1 MNPLCGILTNS
12 IRELGKKHG
21 INNEIYLKGLYTRWA
36 TTHTNDEV
44 FDDKALLD
52 ELSLDS
58 DKVDKLHLNEFGVI
72 PSYEAVRGVTPENGN
87 IAGVNKEGN
96 IKLYVDSINSIED
109 FLKYISGKKNSSAT
123 SLQKAE
129 VLKVLSKD
137 GVDLRFFEDLLK
149 SKKDILAFILFHEKS
164 HVMHRDSMNYDV
176 NDLLGENQI
185 NIETRATL
193 DAIEEFKEWKK
204 KQNEKTANKQDTIN
218 TFNLSDVDTS
228 KVDVEEHD
236 KPWRDKPEKK
246 NKTIRIYLKEQ
257 HDKGYFELVK
267 DEEYGQFSVHFKTA
281 KKGAEFNTEGMSL
294 TSKEERKTLFQE
306 LIKLIPEGATVSTWG
321 TLSRDGVKGLKN
333 IGRDMQEVGERTVK
347 LKEDGSEIKIPIYKK
362 LSTETNINQEENLQ
376 DELPENVIEKS
387 PVGTNVIE
395 HNLNTPKAKLNN
407 VLLANVQIERA
418 KLIANQFYQIC
429 DEYIEEKKKE
439 FLEKGDFQTVLEW
452 GSSAIG
458 RAKALRYIDVK
469 NLIEDLHNSFK
480 ELADISID
488 EMVNEWGLSLEEA
501 EHRKI
506 HYNIIVDH
514 FAPLLEMACPQIEK
528 DCGLRLAI
536 TANQVSDG
544 KDIKSQLGGTF
555 IDMSQSYNENPN
567 MQDNDEGARTNGN
580 DGWSYKARQTDPHS
594 TISLVTKNI
603 LRKLPQ
609 LDNNGRPLKDDLGN
623 TKYLDE
629 EFAHALLIQGL
640 GNMINSNDFCIVT
653 ETEDG
658 KSYEF
663 PELTQLALK
672 YPWVENIIEHL
683 SDHPEDIP
691 AFYTDFRNN
700 FIAYYKLVD
709 NKLVSMN
716 QASTNGSS
724 VMIQVKRDYEQG
736 NPLSDNPIYNSLSEI
751 NNENIKHNQ
760 ELLKDVQEELQYLDT
775 SDEDEVVPILEKVLS
790 ILRSIGVDVNFNDVN
805 ALWHLGNNQSGFKEV
820 LGSVSTILDK
830 AHSAEAG
837 ALITLLNSDYV
848 EIAKKLS
855 KVTELEN
862 LSSFREGDK
871 TYYSF
876 SAPNFADIQIAY
888 FKSDKY
894 RDQYLTENFSQFKW
908 FTTKE
913 GVLRNGWIKQIATND
928 YIRQNIDTIELKNIN
943 GIEYEDWT
951 GEMIDK
957 AFISAFFSKYKSES
971 NIKFGYYH
979 YPIFSDSPVAKFIK
993 MVRYHDNVEE
1003 NIIPLLREVVK
1014 QELFRIDHVNKR
1026 AKTEG
1031 VSKIG
1036 NYDKVGRKFCFFPA
1050 LNNYMVGDKS
1060 FLDACNEKYNDE
1072 DAQNAIIDSALKE
1085 IMDEGFTKFV
1095 EDSGLS
1101 ISEKD
1106 LKDWGIDDMS
1116 KIEALHEYYW
1126 NSVYAQ
1132 TQIIQMTVTDLAF
1145 YKDATDFQKRY
1156 KEVYAA
1162 GKRLF
1167 TNSKYGRKNENVIYL
1182 ADYVRTSTAYD
1193 RFKVGLTKA
1202 LNEGRINKMDYDSIL
1217 YKFRNVNVTD
1227 AQGFR
1232 TLESYRSVLDM
1243 MGQWTPVMED
1253 AVTKMLNK
1261 EWDMSHF
1268 NVIWQTIKPFLFSTT
1283 VKPDGLGDIMKV
1295 NHQNKDSE
1303 FLLLA
1308 VMDMISASA
1317 DSPQIQALNEFMLAN
1332 NIDLAL
1338 YESGCKAGK
1347 QGVIDINYNYK
1358 KIAEL
1363 KKDGSI
1369 RVGERVF
1376 NLHVDK
1382 WNPKLSDI
1390 ENIKNILDDYLDKG
1404 TILQGEYNSIF
1415 DNYLALTKE
1424 EILEVLEESV
1434 KVKEPQDPRFNR
1446 GERPNK
1452 DSWFNPNVVHTFS
1465 YEDYMIA
1472 QPTPEHLLDAETIF
1486 GSQFRNLIISDLP
1499 ADFECEI
1506 NGVKYNR
1513 KEVHDLYNSLIISN
1527 LIDAFGKIKEEFKD
1541 IHAIQ
1546 RKLMSMVQ
1554 DNAKFDRDIVQALE
1568 IVKVTNPLTGQ
1579 EEETFNIPLNNPSTT
1594 EKLQQLIL
1602 SAFKNGITKQYIRG
1616 GNAIL
1621 VSDIGYTKELNV
1633 VKKKDGTLVGVECY
1647 LPATSKDFFE
1657 PLLKTVTKKDPKT
1670 GEIIGT
1676 YQILDFNELDNDL
1689 KQAIGYRI

>member
-72 PSYEAVRGVTPENGN
+72 PSYEGIRGVTPENGN

-96 IKLYVDSINSIED
+96 IKLYVDSINGIED
-109 FLKYISGKKNSSAT
+109 FLKYISGKKNNSAT

-164 HVMHRDSMNYDV
+164 HVMHRDDMNYDV

-185 NIETRATL
+185 NIEVRATL

-204 KQNEKTANKQDTIN
+204 KQIEKKDEKT
-218 TFNLSDVDTS
+218 
-228 KVDVEEHD
+228 EEH
-236 KPWRDKPEKK
+236 
-246 NKTIRIYLKEQ
+246 I
-257 HDKGYFELVK
+257 
-267 DEEYGQFSVHFKTA
+267 EEV
-281 KKGAEFNTEGMSL
+281 NND
-294 TSKEERKTLFQE
+294 
-306 LIKLIPEGATVSTWG
+306 I
-321 TLSRDGVKGLKN
+321 
-333 IGRDMQEVGERTVK
+333 
-347 LKEDGSEIKIPIYKK
+347 
-362 LSTETNINQEENLQ
+362 Q

-501 EHRKI
+501 EHRKT

-514 FAPLLEMACPQIEK
+514 FAPLLEIACPQIEK
-528 DCGLRLAI
+528 DCGLRLVI

-544 KDIKSQLGGTF
+544 KNIKSQLGGTF

-603 LRKLPQ
+603 LRRLPQ
-609 LDNNGRPLKDDLGN
+609 LDNNGKPLKDDLGN

-775 SDEDEVVPILEKVLS
+775 SDEDEVAPILEKVVS

-820 LGSVSTILDK
+820 LGSISTILDK

-1003 NIIPLLREVVK
+1003 NIITLLREVVK

-1031 VSKIG
+1031 ISKIG

-1072 DAQNAIIDSALKE
+1072 DAQNDIIDSALKE

-1095 EDSGLS
+1095 EDSGSS

-1193 RFKVGLTKA
+1193 RFKAGLTKA

-1382 WNPKLSDI
+1382 WNTKLSDI
-1390 ENIKNILDDYLDKG
+1390 ENIKNVLDNYLDKG

-1415 DNYLALTKE
+1415 DDYLALTKE
-1424 EILEVLEESV
+1424 EILKVLEESV

-1452 DSWFNPNVVHTFS
+1452 NSWFNPNTVHTFS

-1633 VKKKDGTLVGVECY
+1633 VKKEDGTLVGVECY

-1657 PLLKTVTKKDPKT
+1657 PLLKNVTNPET
-1670 GEIIGT
+1670 GES
-1676 YQILDFNELDNDL
+1676 YQILDFNELDDDL
-1689 KQAIGYRI
+1689 KQAIGYRIPTEHKYSMVPLIIKGFLPQQNGSSIMVAEDVTTLSGCDFDVKIC